1 MIEEIKQ
8 EKAAAKPAAA
18 KKKISFSPVFL
29 LALLLLAAAVVLGL
43 ALNQEKVNTQALQ
56 ERLNAAISART
67 KAEQELK
74 GLRDENALIKQELEE
89 TQVKVDELARQL
101 TSLQITRPPEPET
114 QAIQN

>member
-1 MIEEIKQ
+1 MVEEIKQ
-8 EKAAAKPAAA
+8 EKAVVKPAP
-18 KKKISFSPVFL
+18 KKKFSFSPVFL
-29 LALLLLAAAVVLGL
+29 LALVLLAAAVVLGL

-89 TQVKVDELARQL
+89 AQVTVEELARQL
-101 TSLQITRPPEPET
+101 TSLQITQPPEPET